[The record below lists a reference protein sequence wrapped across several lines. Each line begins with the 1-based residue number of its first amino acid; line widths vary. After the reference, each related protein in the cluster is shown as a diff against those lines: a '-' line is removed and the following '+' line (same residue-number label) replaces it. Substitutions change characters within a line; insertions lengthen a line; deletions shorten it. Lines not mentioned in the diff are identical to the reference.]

1 MFEKLIID
9 KINQTLRVKQNILK
23 DNELVKKIDEITRVI
38 VNAYRE
44 NKKVILFGNGG
55 SAADAQH
62 LACELVSKFYLERK
76 ALASIAL
83 TTNTSELTA
92 IANDYNFNRVFA
104 RQVEALVNPG
114 DIVIGITTS
123 GNSLNVIEGIKE
135 AKLRGAVTIGFTG
148 ESGGKLKESV
158 DYLLAVPSEDTPQI
172 QESHIMIGHIICYL
186 IERELFGD
194 ENEI

>member
-1 MFEKLIID
+1 MFEKLITD

-23 DNELVKKIDEITRVI
+23 DNELIKKIDEITRVI

-44 NKKVILFGNGG
+44 NKKVVLFGNGG

-62 LACELVSKFYLERK
+62 LACELVGKFYLERN

-92 IANDYNFNRVFA
+92 IANDYSFTRVFA

-148 ESGGKLKESV
+148 VAGGKLKENV
-158 DYLLAVPSEDTPQI
+158 DYLLTVPSKDTPYI

-186 IERELFGD
+186 IEKELFGGQND
-194 ENEI
+194 Y